1 MLQLPMKSLRN
12 PARAKPPFRRK
23 ATTALLGGAVLLLL
37 AVGWTALLP
46 AQNAAEK
53 NAADLISTQLPEKKT
68 LKSAGKMEFLGA
80 VCAAVRRRRA
90 DVPAITQA
98 AVQAR
103 REMAGEIVAMVLRCS
118 GKANCETTGAIVAA
132 AVAADGEVS
141 KVSDAAIAKAPNCA
155 ETIREATQRGAKT
168 TEPKS
173 APEQASPAGPGNGRE
188 EAFDPHEPLQLV
200 CQEGTQRAVRRS
212 ELDDFMKANPAAFL
226 GPCQSSPSTN
236 R

>member
-1 MLQLPMKSLRN
+1 MKSLRN
-12 PARAKPPFRRK
+12 LAWAKPPFRRK
-23 ATTALLGGAVLLLL
+23 AATALLGGAVLLLL
-37 AVGWTALLP
+37 AVGWTAVLP

-53 NAADLISTQLPEKKT
+53 NAADLIATQLPEKKT
-68 LKSAGKMEFLGA
+68 LKSTGKMEFLSA

-90 DVPAITQA
+90 NVPAITQA

-103 REMAGEIVAMVLRCS
+103 HELAGEIVAMVLRCS

-132 AVAADGEVS
+132 AVAADGDVS

-173 APEQASPAGPGNGRE
+173 APEQASSAGPPGNGRE
-188 EAFDPHEPLQLV
+188 EAFDPHEPLELV

-212 ELDDFMKANPAAFL
+212 ELGDFMKANPAAFL

>member
-1 MLQLPMKSLRN
+1 MLQSPMKSLRN
-12 PARAKPPFRRK
+12 PAWAKPPFRRK
-23 ATTALLGGAVLLLL
+23 TASALLGGAVLLLL
-37 AVGWTALLP
+37 AIAWTAVLP

-53 NAADLISTQLPEKKT
+53 NAADLISAQLPEKKS
-68 LKSAGKMEFLGA
+68 LKSAGKMEFLSA
-80 VCAAVRRRRA
+80 VCAAVRRRGVN
-90 DVPAITQA
+90 VPAITQA

-118 GKANCETTGAIVAA
+118 GRTNCEATGAIVAA
-132 AVAADGEVS
+132 AIAAEGEVS

-155 ETIREATQRGAKT
+155 ETIRAATQRRAKP
-168 TEPKS
+168 TEAKS

-200 CQEGTQRAVRRS
+200 CQEGTQRAVRTS
-212 ELDDFMKANPAAFL
+212 LLDEFMKANPGAFL